1 MWFKK
6 RIRNKIYR
14 MYLRSVPTFY
24 IAQVLEMDIDD
35 VDEIIDF
42 MNEIYA

>member
-1 MWFKK
+1 
-6 RIRNKIYR
+6 
-14 MYLRSVPTFY
+14 MYLRGVPIFY